1 MHKPLPR
8 LTEQH
13 TTSAAWLI
21 CGRTF
26 RMIVDPAT
34 RCKQGLI
41 IPVFVTSSCSFPSNL
56 RSYFITFG
64 ISKLNNSFITK
75 HLATPHPIS
84 LKHDFGRNSRRSC
97 CWCCCGTD
105 HFCRRGQRNRIC
117 FGRHYRW
124 NSSCRNH
131 GRLWRKGSACAVL
144 QSIGAVGLSVPGI
157 VIVSGVGAAAGAA
170 IASGGLAP
178 GSPAANILAAS
189 RGAAAGAIGTIGFGS
204 GGIVP
209 GSPAANIMATSM
221 KVVEKASD
229 WAASQPIVTGGLGG
243 AGATITSAAGAAV
256 DAVGAF
262 GFGEGGIVAGSQAAN
277 IVDASRGAFEQVS
290 GWANQSIMSFPLAAP
305 NE

>member
-1 MHKPLPR
+1 MTLV
-8 LTEQH
+8 EI
-13 TTSAAWLI
+13 A
-21 CGRTF
+21 
-26 RMIVDPAT
+26 
-34 RCKQGLI
+34 
-41 IPVFVTSSCSFPSNL
+41 
-56 RSYFITFG
+56 
-64 ISKLNNSFITK
+64 
-75 HLATPHPIS
+75 
-84 LKHDFGRNSRRSC
+84 
-97 CWCCCGTD
+97 
-105 HFCRRGQRNRIC
+105 
-117 FGRHYRW
+117 
-124 NSSCRNH
+124 
-131 GRLWRKGSACAVL
+131 
-144 QSIGAVGLSVPGI
+144 
-157 VIVSGVGAAAGAA
+157 VGAAVGAVAAPIIFVGAVNAIGFASAGIIAGTPAA
-170 IASGGLAP
+170 GIMAASGGKALLAP
-178 GSPAANILAAS
+178 SCNPSGQLDSAFLALLLS
-189 RGAAAGAIGTIGFGS
+189 LGGAAAGAIGTIGFGS